1 MKVNARVPGTEV
13 GSAKALP
20 PGGVRPALGSGVQG
34 LEWGAGAIGQQV
46 LPRSSRE
53 NTGCPFDCWAI

>member
-1 MKVNARVPGTEV
+1 MKVNVRVPGTEV

-20 PGGVRPALGSGVQG
+20 PGGVRPALGSGVRG
-34 LEWGAGAIGQQV
+34 LEWGAGPSASRSSPG
-46 LPRSSRE
+46 SSRE